1 MRTRK
6 FWGILALIIASGIL
20 AGCGVKPY
28 AEIYLEPVADGAA
41 AEVDAKTGSITVQ
54 QQGVRITLKPLD
66 EVDLYNLTKDS
77 DITGL
82 FLSHRQVV
90 EE

>member
-1 MRTRK
+1 MRYRK
-6 FWGILALIIASGIL
+6 FWGIIALIIATGSL

-28 AEIYLEPVADGAA
+28 AEIYLEPVADGTA
-41 AEVDAKTGSITVQ
+41 AEVDANPDSIAIQ

-77 DITGL
+77 DINP
-82 FLSHRQVV
+82 
-90 EE
+90 